1 MNGNHNKEVKANT
14 IRGYMDFSDLSRDQI
29 FQLKQQCLMDLLEEK
44 ENRCPSYGELADAD
58 EIVSD
63 EIVATQYAGTVFSPE
78 DFF

>member
-1 MNGNHNKEVKANT
+1 MNGNHNKT
-14 IRGYMDFSDLSRDQI
+14 ITGNIMIGYMDFSDLNHDQI
-29 FQLKQQCLMDLLEEK
+29 FQLKQQCLMDLLEER

-63 EIVATQYAGTVFSPE
+63 EMIAAQYAGTVFSPE

>member
-1 MNGNHNKEVKANT
+1 MNGNHNKT
-14 IRGYMDFSDLSRDQI
+14 ITGNITSGYMDFSEISRSQI
-29 FQLKQQCLMDLLEEK
+29 LQLKQQCLMELLEER

-63 EIVATQYAGTVFSPE
+63 EMVAAQYAGTVFSPE